1 MDNIE
6 PGGSISLLHFPEPIL
21 ECILKL
27 LSPKELVGM
36 TEVCTCLR
44 DRCRSDPLWEVH
56 IKQKWGGV
64 IGDVAFKE
72 WQWHITTTKEKQIN
86 QLDEQIN
93 QKGSLGSFNGTWPM
107 LYLRSYVEDCSHLNS
122 SLSNSFMMSL
132 YFSLEN
138 GKFWFPAQVYRG
150 VFVRDAL
157 VRYDSKSDNF
167 QARQQSGGWHI
178 MGNNIQWD
186 NLRAPPVDS
195 PACVR
200 YVCDCL
206 QELKPGDHIEIQRR
220 FRREIPYDWCY
231 AVIGHLESCNEN
243 ENFCSCHHSDTL
255 ILEFKQYSEG
265 SSMRRIKLHRNG
277 EQYEE
282 ASRCYGGIRKLQSE
296 EEIQRWENHF
306 PLRQTPVYI
315 TLQAGFN
322 NMFG

>member
-1 MDNIE
+1 MHSFDNTMDNIE

-138 GKFWFPAQVYRG
+138 GKFWFPAQVYR
-150 VFVRDAL
+150 VNPFWLAYWLYFSLRKFYHEITMFLFLRESLFV
-157 VRYDSKSDNF
+157 
-167 QARQQSGGWHI
+167 
-178 MGNNIQWD
+178 
-186 NLRAPPVDS
+186 
-195 PACVR
+195 
-200 YVCDCL
+200 
-206 QELKPGDHIEIQRR
+206 
-220 FRREIPYDWCY
+220 
-231 AVIGHLESCNEN
+231 
-243 ENFCSCHHSDTL
+243 
-255 ILEFKQYSEG
+255 
-265 SSMRRIKLHRNG
+265 
-277 EQYEE
+277 
-282 ASRCYGGIRKLQSE
+282 
-296 EEIQRWENHF
+296 
-306 PLRQTPVYI
+306 TP
-315 TLQAGFN
+315 
-322 NMFG
+322 